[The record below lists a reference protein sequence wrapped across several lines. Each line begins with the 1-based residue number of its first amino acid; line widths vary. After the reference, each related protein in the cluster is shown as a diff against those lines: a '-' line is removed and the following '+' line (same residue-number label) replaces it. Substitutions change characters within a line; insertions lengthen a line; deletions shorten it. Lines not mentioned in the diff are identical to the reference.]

1 MNEQMKKPQM
11 KDETR
16 KKVDNFWYYYK
27 FHVLIGAFLL
37 FMAVVF
43 IKDML
48 SKVDYDYN
56 IAFVTDYMIADED
69 SQALQSYFEANAED
83 LNGDGEV
90 HVQIQNYVLPAEDA
104 QGYDPQMLAAG
115 QTKMTVDLQEGTS
128 MIFFISEQNYE
139 KFKDADVFPEK
150 LEDFTKM
157 EDCAAYAEMGSP
169 SSVKDLYVAMRSL
182 EGTKM
187 EKDEEMLSYYD
198 ACETLLNK
206 FVSGGK

>member
-1 MNEQMKKPQM
+1 MSESMKKPQM

-37 FMAVVF
+37 FMVIVF

-48 SKVDYDYN
+48 GKVDYDYN

-69 SQALQSYFEANAED
+69 SQALQGYFEANAED

-90 HVQIQNYVLPAEDA
+90 HVQIQNYVLP
-104 QGYDPQMLAAG
+104 
-115 QTKMTVDLQEGTS
+115 
-128 MIFFISEQNYE
+128 
-139 KFKDADVFPEK
+139 PEK
-150 LEDFTKM
+150 LEDFAKV
-157 EDCAAYAEMGSP
+157 EDCAAYEEIGRPA
-169 SSVKDLYVAMRSL
+169 SVKDLYVAMRSL

-187 EKDEEMLSYYD
+187 EKDEEMTTYYD
-198 ACETLLNK
+198 ACETLLDQ
-206 FVSGGK
+206 FVSGQK

>member
-1 MNEQMKKPQM
+1 M

-37 FMAVVF
+37 FMVVVF
-43 IKDML
+43 VKDML
-48 SKVDYDYN
+48 SKVDYDYD

-90 HVQIQNYVLPAEDA
+90 HVQIQNYVLPLDDA

-128 MIFFISEQNYE
+128 MIFFISQQNFE
-139 KFKDADVFPEK
+139 KFKDAGVFPEK
-150 LEDFTKM
+150 LEDFAKV
-157 EDCAAYAEMGSP
+157 EDCAAYAEMGEP
-169 SSVKDLYVAMRSL
+169 ASVKDLYVAMRSL

-187 EKDEEMLSYYD
+187 EKNEEKTAYYD
-198 ACETLLNK
+198 ACETLLDK
-206 FVSGGK
+206 FVSGAE

>member
-1 MNEQMKKPQM
+1 MSESMKKPQM

-37 FMAVVF
+37 FMVIVF

-48 SKVDYDYN
+48 GKVDYDYN

-69 SQALQSYFEANAED
+69 SQALQGYFEANAED

-90 HVQIQNYVLPAEDA
+90 HVQIQNYVLPPDDA

-115 QTKMTVDLQEGTS
+115 QTKMTVDMQEGTS
-128 MIFFISEQNYE
+128 MIFFISQQNFE
-139 KFKDADVFPEK
+139 KFKDAGVFPEK
-150 LEDFTKM
+150 LEDFAKV
-157 EDCAAYAEMGSP
+157 EDCAAYEELGKPA
-169 SSVKDLYVAMRSL
+169 SVKDLYVAMRSL

-187 EKDEEMLSYYD
+187 EKDEEMTTYYD
-198 ACETLLNK
+198 ACETLLDQ
-206 FVSGGK
+206 FVSGKK